1 MENQKLK
8 NSKSS
13 FWNTCMFGY
22 IPAKYFLIMLVI
34 VLVGLAFNI
43 NAPGFLGG
51 FTLCS
56 VLGLLLMKIGDNTP
70 FIKTYLGGG
79 GVVAIFGAAIIAYTN
94 ILPKDTVTM
103 LNSFVKD
110 MDYIGWA
117 VAGLICGSILTM
129 DRKLLIKAGIRYF
142 LPIVAGIICAFTLT
156 GIVGQISGFGWRQS
170 ILFIALPIMGGG
182 TSAGAVP
189 TSQTYGQSLSKGSDY
204 YLSLL
209 MPAVVIG
216 NALAVVGAGVLNS
229 IGKKRPSTTGN
240 GVLMHGFTLGEKA
253 FDKKPISI
261 VALGRGFVI
270 TGIFFILGQL
280 LAKFLPQL
288 HYYAWTIILCALC
301 KILDIIPEDL
311 QSDLNQWYK
320 FIIEVGAG
328 PAVFFAIGF
337 VYTNLDVVIASMSA
351 VYLLMTI
358 TTVLGGVLGTWFVGK
373 ALGFFPVECSITAG
387 LCMAN
392 MGGSGDIAT
401 LGAAN
406 RMELMPFSQIS
417 SRIGGALI
425 IVIASILPRFIGAG
439 L

>member
-1 MENQKLK
+1 MDNQKTQ
-8 NSKSS
+8 SPISS
-13 FWNTCMFGY
+13 FLNNFMFGY
-22 IPAKYFLIMLVI
+22 IPAKYFLIMLVVVI
-34 VLVGLAFNI
+34 VGLVFKI
-43 NAPGFLGG
+43 TAPGFLGG

-56 VLGLLLMKIGDNTP
+56 ILGLLLVTIGDNTP
-70 FIKTYLGGG
+70 IVNTYLGGG
-79 GVVAIFGAAIIAYTN
+79 GIIAIFGAAIIAYLN
-94 ILPKDTVTM
+94 ILPESTATM
-103 LNSFVKD
+103 LTAFVKD
-110 MDYIGWA
+110 MDYIGWV

-156 GIVGQISGFGWRQS
+156 GLIGKFSGFGWRQA

-189 TSQTYGQSLSKGSDY
+189 TSQTYGMLMTQSSEY

-216 NALAVVGAGVLNS
+216 NALAVIFAGILNGV
-229 IGKKRPSTTGN
+229 GKKRPSTTGN
-240 GVLMHGFTLGEKA
+240 GILMRGFTVEERS
-253 FDKKPISI
+253 FDKAPISI
-261 VALGRGFVI
+261 VALGRGFII
-270 TGIFFILGQL
+270 TGLFFTLGKL
-280 LAKFLPQL
+280 CAMLMPQL
-288 HYYAWTIILCALC
+288 HYYAWTIILCAIC
-301 KILDIIPEDL
+301 KITDIVPDDL

-320 FIIEVGAG
+320 FMVKVGAG
-328 PAVFFAIGF
+328 PAVYFAIGF
-337 VYTNLDVVIASMSA
+337 VYTNLDVVIASMS
-351 VYLLMTI
+351 VSYLLMTLSTI
-358 TTVLGGVLGTWFVGK
+358 IGAVLGSWFVGK
-373 ALGFFPVECSITAG
+373 ALGFFPVESAITAG

-425 IVIASILPRFIGAG
+425 IVIASILPRLIGAG